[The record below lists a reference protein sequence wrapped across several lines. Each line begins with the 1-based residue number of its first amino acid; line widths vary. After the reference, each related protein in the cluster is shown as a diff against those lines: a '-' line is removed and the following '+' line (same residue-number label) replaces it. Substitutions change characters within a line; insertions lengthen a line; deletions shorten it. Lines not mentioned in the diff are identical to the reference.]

1 MDELDR
7 TSAPHTTGWPAGL
20 LGPLAGRRAKWVVA
34 GLALAAS
41 GVFLGVAGEAEPVSD
56 TAASLPADAESAR
69 AADVQESLPSSGV
82 SPAIAVFTRED
93 GSALEE
99 ADLAAVGEA
108 TGRGLEVAVPLL
120 EEAGLD
126 APAPGGE
133 QGGQP
138 GGEEGGQPGGAPS
151 GPQVSEDGTTALSAV
166 PLPADLPGDEL
177 GSTVEELRT
186 ALRDGLPDDLQVA
199 VTGGPA
205 FGADIGAV
213 FDGADITLL
222 AATAGI
228 VAVLLL
234 ITYRSPWLWLVPL
247 TVVGL
252 GDQVAAK
259 LLAVLSRVTDL
270 RADGAVTGIISVLV
284 FGAGTNYALLLIA
297 RYREELRHVEDRHEA
312 MRRALGSA
320 APAILASGGTVILA
334 LLALGLAVDP
344 FARSLGYAGA
354 AGITVALVFALLVLP
369 AAMVLFGRRL
379 FWPFVPKVGQ
389 DDPTRTGVWSRVGA
403 VVTRRPVITSV
414 ASVLLL
420 GVLASGLVSLRVGQ
434 APDEQFL
441 VEPEAVVGQQQ
452 LAEAFPAGTGEP
464 ALVVTAADSADDVV
478 AALEDVEGV
487 VQVTPG
493 EGDGAVVPVSVVLD
507 AEPGTETAFDQ
518 VRALRSASTQED
530 PGALVGGADA
540 EALDARDATARD
552 RLVLFPVILV
562 IVLGV
567 LLVLL
572 RSVVAAIVLV
582 LTVVAT
588 YAASMGAS
596 WFAFQNLLGYPPL
609 AVSTPLLAFLF
620 LVALGVDYNIFLT
633 TRAREE
639 AVAGASARE
648 AITTALAVTGGVITS
663 AGILLAAVFAV
674 LGVLPL
680 VQLAQI
686 GVIVGFGV
694 LLDTLVVRSLL
705 VPALVTLLGERFW
718 WPSHPGRGKHLPHEE
733 PVAEPAAV

>member
-1 MDELDR
+1 MDEHR
-7 TSAPHTTGWPAGL
+7 THPVGTAGRV
-20 LGPLAGRRAKWVVA
+20 LGPLAGRRAKWAVVA
-34 GLALAAS
+34 VAVAAS
-41 GVFLGVAGEAEPVSD
+41 GAFLALGGEAEPVST
-56 TAASLPADAESAR
+56 TAAALPDDAESAR
-69 AADVQESLPSSGV
+69 AAALQAELPSSGV

-93 GSALEE
+93 GDALDA

-108 TGRGLEVAVPLL
+108 TGRGLEIALPLL
-120 EEAGLD
+120 EDAGLG
-126 APAPGGE
+126 APAP
-133 QGGQP
+133 
-138 GGEEGGQPGGAPS
+138 EGGAAPGGAPGGAPD
-151 GPQVSEDGTTALSAV
+151 GPQVSEDGGTALAVV
-166 PLPADLPGDEL
+166 PLPADLPDAQNGE
-177 GSTVEELRT
+177 TVEQLRE
-186 ALRDGLPDDLQVA
+186 ALRDGLPDGLQVA

-213 FDGADITLL
+213 FEGADITLL
-222 AATAGI
+222 ASTAGI

-234 ITYRSPWLWLVPL
+234 LTYRSPWLWLVPL
-247 TVVGL
+247 TVVGV
-252 GDQVAAK
+252 GDQVAAT
-259 LLAVLSRVTDL
+259 LLAVLSRVTEL

-320 APAILASGGTVILA
+320 APAVLASGGTVVLA
-334 LLALGLAVDP
+334 LLSLGLADDP
-344 FARSLGYAGA
+344 FARSLGFAGA
-354 AGITVALVFALLVLP
+354 AGIVVALVFALLVLP

-379 FWPFVPKVGQ
+379 FWPFVPRIGQ
-389 DDPTRTGVWSRVGA
+389 PDPTRTGFWSRVGG
-403 VVTRRPVITSV
+403 VVTRRPVLTSL

-420 GVLASGLVSLRVGQ
+420 GVLAAGLVGLRVGQ

-441 VEPEAVVGQQQ
+441 AEPEAVVGQQQ
-452 LAEAFPAGTGEP
+452 LAEAFPAGTSEP
-464 ALVVTAADSADDVV
+464 AVVIAAAERADDV
-478 AALEDVEGV
+478 AAAIEGV
-487 VQVTPG
+487 DGAAQVQPG
-493 EGDGAVVPVSVVLD
+493 EGDGTVVPISVVLD
-507 AEPGTETAFDQ
+507 AEPGTEAAFEQ
-518 VRALRSASTQED
+518 VRALRSAAQAED
-530 PGALVGGADA
+530 PDALVGGADA
-540 EALDARDATARD
+540 EALDARDTAARD

-562 IVLGV
+562 IVLAV

-588 YAASMGAS
+588 YVASMGAS
-596 WFAFQNLLGYPPL
+596 WFAFENLLGYPPL

-639 AVAGASARE
+639 AVRGAPARE
-648 AITTALAVTGGVITS
+648 AVVTALAVTGGVITS
-663 AGILLAAVFAV
+663 AGVLLAAVFAV

-694 LLDTLVVRSLL
+694 LLDTVLVRSLL

-718 WPSHPGRGKHLPHEE
+718 WPSHPARGKHAATQPKSDPE
-733 PVAEPAAV
+733 PVGVS